1 MLKIIIA
8 DVNVEIIDLETDP
21 EVEVHLFKVKE

>member
-1 MLKIIIA
+1 MLKIIIV
-8 DVNVEIIDLETDP
+8 DVNVEIIDLEIDP